1 MRDLLFVCF
10 LVYIVRYQW
19 GLGGNPQK
27 KAETGPSRVDRRK
40 QLIGEAKFCSAKKRY
55 LIQIETNQRKWRGR
69 RLSPAFARTVRLRHR
84 AVGWHL
90 GCLEVRILSMQCQ
103 FCPSLRSIPVP
114 LATQH
119 GASQHLNEE
128 LEFEWPLASPASSP
142 ARSSCVL
149 CLRLHVAHKL

>member
-1 MRDLLFVCF
+1 MK
-10 LVYIVRYQW
+10 
-19 GLGGNPQK
+19 P
-27 KAETGPSRVDRRK
+27 
-40 QLIGEAKFCSAKKRY
+40 KFCSAKKRY

-119 GASQHLNEE
+119 GVSQHLNEE
-128 LEFEWPLASPASSP
+128 EKF
-142 ARSSCVL
+142 ARAMGGVNGTCDAL
-149 CLRLHVAHKL
+149 CGSRSHKHIRVDCYELI

>member
-1 MRDLLFVCF
+1 MQR
-10 LVYIVRYQW
+10 
-19 GLGGNPQK
+19 
-27 KAETGPSRVDRRK
+27 
-40 QLIGEAKFCSAKKRY
+40 KRY
-55 LIQIETNQRKWRGR
+55 PIQIETNQRKWRGR

-119 GASQHLNEE
+119 GVSQHLNEE
-128 LEFEWPLASPASSP
+128 EKFARKLDHWVAGWVCGCTAVWRVSEGITSADPALFPPRQPPTFRLLSATNLVSNVSASGH
-142 ARSSCVL
+142 RFGTYG
-149 CLRLHVAHKL
+149 RG